1 LRGRELAA
9 LAGITVLAAVLRFAT
24 LDVQS
29 FWFDEAATVGVLDR
43 SFGGMLEAVPRGE
56 STPPLYYV
64 IAWLWSRPFGLGEV
78 GLRSL
83 SALLGT
89 VTVPV
94 AFLAARELAGARV
107 ALWVAA
113 LAAVSP
119 FLVWY
124 SQEARS
130 YALLVLLGGLAVW
143 LFARLLRAPRA
154 RDAALWALV
163 AALALATHYFAL
175 FLVAPQALW
184 LLLAAPR
191 RWTLP
196 AVGAVGLAGA
206 SLLPIALDQQRAE
219 LAGFIDDGSLA
230 VRAAQVVKQLALGF
244 DSPVEPVTAATAVAI
259 VVAGV
264 ALALWRG
271 RRHVGIRVAA
281 ILGLA
286 AIVLPVGLAL
296 GGTDYLLTR
305 NVIPAWLPLAVVV
318 VAGLTGAGGRREEEP
333 ALARRAGTATLAL
346 LAVLGLVSTIGVA
359 FVGEWQREDWRG
371 AARAIGPPAARAIL
385 VTEPSHAVPVALYR
399 PRSAPPQV
407 EPLLVEE
414 VIALARRDEDG
425 DGDRALAPGTDFIA
439 SLGLRVAER
448 RVEPTYELLRLVP
461 EGDSPVPLP
470 AGLALLLGLGLPE
483 RQSALLAEP
492 AAGEPAPN
500 AP

>member
-1 LRGRELAA
+1 MSADRAPAAGPRAPAPVVA
-9 LAGITVLAAVLRFAT
+9 LAGITLLAAALRFAT

-29 FWFDEAATVGVLDR
+29 FWFDEAATVGVLDN
-43 SFGGMLEAVPRGE
+43 SFGAMLEAIPRGE

-94 AFLAARELAGARV
+94 AFIAARELVGVRAG
-107 ALWVAA
+107 LWAAA

-130 YALLVLLGGLAVW
+130 YALLVLLGALAVW
-143 LFARLLRAPRA
+143 LFARLLCAPRPRG

-175 FLVAPQALW
+175 FLIAPQALW

-191 RWTLP
+191 RWALVT
-196 AVGAVGLAGA
+196 VGAVGLAGA
-206 SLLPIALDQQRAE
+206 ALLPIALDQQRAE

-230 VRAAQVVKQLALGF
+230 LRAAQVVKQLALGF
-244 DSPVEPVTAATAVAI
+244 DSPVEPVTAAVAVAI

-264 ALALWRG
+264 ALALWRE
-271 RRHVGIRVAA
+271 RQHAGIRMAAFLGVAT
-281 ILGLA
+281 I
-286 AIVLPVGLAL
+286 ILPVLLAL
-296 GGTDYLLTR
+296 AGTDYVLTR
-305 NVIPAWLPLAVVV
+305 NVILAWLPLAVVV
-318 VAGLTGAGGRREEEP
+318 VAGLTSGAV
-333 ALARRAGTATLAL
+333 RRAGTAAL
-346 LAVLGLVSTIGVA
+346 GVLVVLGLASTIGVA

-371 AARAIGPPAARAIL
+371 AASAIGPPAARAIL
-385 VTEPSHAVPVALYR
+385 VTEPSQATPVALYR
-399 PRSAPPQV
+399 ERVALPEV
-407 EPLLVEE
+407 DPLLVEE
-414 VIALARRDEDG
+414 VVALARRDD
-425 DGDRALAPGTDFIA
+425 DADPALAPSADVIA

-448 RVEPTYELLRLVP
+448 RMEPTYELLRLVP
-461 EGDSPVPLP
+461 TGGQPVPL
-470 AGLALLLGLGLPE
+470 ASGQALALGFDMPE
-483 RQSALLAEP
+483 RPSALLAEP
-492 AAGEPAPN
+492 PAGKP
-500 AP
+500 